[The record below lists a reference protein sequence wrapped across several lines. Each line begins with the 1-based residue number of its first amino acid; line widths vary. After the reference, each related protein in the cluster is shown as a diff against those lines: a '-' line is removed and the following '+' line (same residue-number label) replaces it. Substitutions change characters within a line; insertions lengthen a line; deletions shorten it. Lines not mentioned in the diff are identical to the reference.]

1 VSPAIAPRRRRFGG
15 TLPVVPRRS
24 VDGPVLDGEIVTR
37 PLGTWVAAGLSLAVI
52 GLAAQSGQLAV
63 SAAVLLAPVAY
74 VFGRLHAHEPQA
86 QSTSDLVGALLGAR
100 LGVFT
105 GLIQLVAYVLLAV
118 KFARLVGVSLSG
130 TLGVVSARPSSGWVV
145 LAAIAAV
152 VTAGILLQTM
162 STRGISWVA
171 ATLAAA
177 GILVYFYIAL
187 AVVTEIA
194 VGNEPRDADIPDSVP
209 PYTAYG
215 LLVVLL
221 IVGFE
226 VVTTV
231 NRDVRSVSRS
241 MGLALL
247 VTTGCAVA
255 VGAALYHRLW
265 SSVRVDF
272 HDWQF
277 DTLAVGYMGNTG
289 IKLLLVGDLASA
301 CAGLLAITLGA
312 AGVAHRLA
320 ERFSLAERD
329 RVLVGGV
336 MTIVGALV
344 IIEFGWGG
352 VATRLADVGPLLL
365 LAVYVCAA
373 HANARIPCSGLGVAA
388 EAARMF
394 MWVVAAAIVVV
405 PLLETEFRATWA
417 PRLGITAVILV
428 AAGTLVA
435 KSARLHPREDLRE

>member
-1 VSPAIAPRRRRFGG
+1 
-15 TLPVVPRRS
+15 
-24 VDGPVLDGEIVTR
+24 LDGEIVTR
-37 PLGTWVAAGLSLAVI
+37 PLGTWVAAGLSLAAI
-52 GLAAQSGQLAV
+52 GLAAQWGQVAV
-63 SAAVLLAPVAY
+63 YAAVLLAPMVY
-74 VFGRLHAHEPQA
+74 VFGRLHAHEPGA
-86 QSTSDLVGALLGAR
+86 QSTSDLVGALLGQR

-105 GLIQLVAYVLLAV
+105 GLIQLVAYTLLAV

-130 TLGVVSARPSSGWVV
+130 TLGVAANARPPSGLIVV
-145 LAAIAAV
+145 AAIAAV
-152 VTAGILLQTM
+152 VVAGILVQTM

-171 ATLAAA
+171 AILAAV
-177 GILVYFYIAL
+177 GTLVFFYVAL
-187 AVVTEIA
+187 AVVAMIA
-194 VGNEPRDADIPDSVP
+194 VGNEPGDTNIPDSVP
-209 PYTAYG
+209 PYMAYG
-215 LLVVLL
+215 LLAVLL
-221 IVGFE
+221 IAGFE

-247 VTTGCAVA
+247 ATTGCAIT

-265 SSVRVDF
+265 SAVRVHF

-277 DTLAVGYMGNTG
+277 DTLAVGYMGNAG
-289 IKLLLVGDLASA
+289 INWLLVGGLASA

-312 AGVAHRLA
+312 ARVARRLA
-320 ERFSLAERD
+320 EQFSLPVRD
-329 RVLVGGV
+329 RVFVGGV
-336 MTIVGALV
+336 MPIVGVLV
-344 IIEFGWGG
+344 IIEFGWGS
-352 VATRLADVGPLLL
+352 VATKLGDVGPMLL

-373 HANARIPCSGLGVAA
+373 HANSRIPRAGLSVAA

-435 KSARLHPREDLRE
+435 KSARLHPREELRE

>member
-1 VSPAIAPRRRRFGG
+1 
-15 TLPVVPRRS
+15 
-24 VDGPVLDGEIVTR
+24 LDGEIVTR

-52 GLAAQSGQLAV
+52 GLAARFGQLAV
-63 SAAVLLAPVAY
+63 YAAVLLAPMVY

-100 LGVFT
+100 LGAFT
-105 GLIQLVAYVLLAV
+105 GLIQLVAYMLLAV

-130 TLGVVSARPSSGWVV
+130 ALGVVNTRTPSGWVAV
-145 LAAIAAV
+145 AAIAAV
-152 VTAGILLQTM
+152 VVAGILVQRM

-171 ATLAAA
+171 AILAAA
-177 GILVYFYIAL
+177 GTLLFFYVAL

-194 VGNEPRDADIPDSVP
+194 VGNEPGDTNIPDSVP
-209 PYTAYG
+209 PYMAYG
-215 LLVVLL
+215 LLAVLL
-221 IVGFE
+221 VVGFE

-247 VTTGCAVA
+247 VTTACAIA

-265 SSVRVDF
+265 SSVRIHF
-272 HDWQF
+272 YHSQF
-277 DTLAVGYMGNTG
+277 DKLVAGYMGSTG
-289 IKLLLVGDLASA
+289 INWLLVGGLASA

-312 AGVAHRLA
+312 ARVARRLA
-320 ERFSLAERD
+320 EQFSLPVRD

-336 MTIVGALV
+336 MTIVGVLV

-352 VATRLADVGPLLL
+352 VATKLGDVGPMLL

-373 HANARIPCSGLGVAA
+373 HANARIPRARLGVAA

-394 MWVVAAAIVVV
+394 MWVVVAAIVVV

-417 PRLGITAVILV
+417 PRLGITGVILV

-435 KSARLHPREDLRE
+435 KSARLHPREE